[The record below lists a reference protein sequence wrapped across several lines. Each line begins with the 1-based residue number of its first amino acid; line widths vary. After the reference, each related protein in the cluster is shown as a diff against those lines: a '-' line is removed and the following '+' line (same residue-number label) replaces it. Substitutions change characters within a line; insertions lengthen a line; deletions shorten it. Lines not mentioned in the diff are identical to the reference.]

1 MLDSIYNNIVSRIQ
15 ANKYNFLGFDN
26 IDHQKINSLGTKL
39 RATFDTAVIVGL
51 GASSLNVRVLV
62 SALTSPTK
70 KVLYLDSLDQVEI
83 NEQLKSINPSRTVF
97 FSLSRSG
104 NTNETYLLTEYVLN
118 ILRIPPEQVYII
130 APSSDNL
137 LFNLS
142 KSQLTNYFEHD
153 EILSGRF
160 GIFTNATLL
169 PAVFLGVDIHKILAA
184 AKDKI
189 SNIMLETKSAV
200 CQEARYYLDNYSANR
215 HILILFN
222 YCYQLD
228 GLYRWQ
234 QQIIAES
241 LGKNNFGITP
251 VISKGTFDQ
260 HSQLQLYLE
269 GPDDKFYRI
278 ITHNQTG
285 SAIALSLA
293 SHADNIYNAL
303 LSTKRPVTLENYA
316 DINEQIIVEKV
327 IDTMLVVMLVADSL
341 QINPFDQPSVDK
353 YKRRE

>member
-1 MLDSIYNNIVSRIQ
+1 MLDSIYSNIVSQTQ
-15 ANKYNFLGFDN
+15 ANKYNFLRFDD
-26 IDHQKINSLGTKL
+26 IDHKKINSLVTHL
-39 RATFDTAVIVGL
+39 SATFDTAVIIGF

-62 SALTSPTK
+62 STITSPTK
-70 KVLYLDSLDQVEI
+70 KVVYLDSLDQLEI
-83 NEQLKSINPSRTVF
+83 NEKLKSIDLSRTVF

-118 ILRIPPEQVYII
+118 ILCIPPKQVYII

-142 KSQLTNYFEHD
+142 QSQLTNYFLHD
-153 EILSGRF
+153 DILSGRF

-169 PAVFLGVDIHKILAA
+169 PAVFLGVDINKILAA
-184 AKDKI
+184 AKNKI
-189 SNIMLETKSAV
+189 SDIMLDTKSTV
-200 CQEARYYLDNYSANR
+200 CKEARYYLDNYSLNK
-215 HILILFN
+215 HVLILFN

-228 GLYRWQ
+228 GLCKWQ

-269 GPDDKFYRI
+269 GPDDKFYKI
-278 ITHNQTG
+278 ITHNQTN

-293 SHADNIYNAL
+293 NHANNIYNAL
-303 LSTKRPVTLENYA
+303 LLTKRSVTLENYTE
-316 DINEQIIVEKV
+316 INEQIIVEKV
-327 IDTMLVVMLVADSL
+327 IDTMLVVMLIAYSL

-353 YKRRE
+353 YKR